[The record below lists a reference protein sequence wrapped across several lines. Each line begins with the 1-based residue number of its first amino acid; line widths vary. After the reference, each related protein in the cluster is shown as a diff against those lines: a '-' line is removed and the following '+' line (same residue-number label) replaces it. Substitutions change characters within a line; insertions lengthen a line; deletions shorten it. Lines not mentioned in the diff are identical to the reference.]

1 MLLFDYFTYWKIYYL
16 FLPVSNEFDTTLID
30 LSFVFLILEKTVRG
44 MMYYRRALM
53 LQSYLERRSL
63 GGICFITYLIS
74 SIFYFREC
82 SRYILTFYLES
93 IVDAHSQTDLP
104 TTQGFE
110 LSRES
115 RAQADLKFTY
125 VVSCQIY
132 GQQKQ
137 KKLPEAADIALLL
150 QRYSYCCFSS

>member
-1 MLLFDYFTYWKIYYL
+1 
-16 FLPVSNEFDTTLID
+16 
-30 LSFVFLILEKTVRG
+30 

-53 LQSYLERRSL
+53 LQSFLENRSL
-63 GGICFITYLIS
+63 GGILFCEFSLAICSVS
-74 SIFYFREC
+74 SKAID
-82 SRYILTFYLES
+82 ILTVYLLLIE
-93 IVDAHSQTDLP
+93 DGYSQANVI

-110 LSRES
+110 LSREA

-137 KKLPEAADIALLL
+137 RRAQEAVDIALLM
-150 QRYSYCCFSS
+150 QRNEALRVAFIHMEESSAVKKEYYSKLVKADVNGKDQRSYVRVLFSYPPL

>member
-1 MLLFDYFTYWKIYYL
+1 MK
-16 FLPVSNEFDTTLID
+16 S
-30 LSFVFLILEKTVRG
+30 TVDG
-44 MMYYRRALM
+44 YS
-53 LQSYLERRSL
+53 QL
-63 GGICFITYLIS
+63 GFS
-74 SIFYFREC
+74 
-82 SRYILTFYLES
+82 
-93 IVDAHSQTDLP
+93 

-110 LSRES
+110 LSPES

-150 QRYSYCCFSS
+150 QRYSCYDIFIY

>member
-1 MLLFDYFTYWKIYYL
+1 MFVYL
-16 FLPVSNEFDTTLID
+16 GNA
-30 LSFVFLILEKTVRG
+30 VRG

-53 LQSYLERRSL
+53 LQSYLERRPL
-63 GGICFITYLIS
+63 GGICFLTSIIS
-74 SIFYFREC
+74 SIFSFREGMDI
-82 SRYILTFYLES
+82 SWHFNLNL
-93 IVDAHSQTDLP
+93 VDTYSQTDFP

-137 KKLPEAADIALLL
+137 KKTPEAADIALLL
-150 QRYSYCCFSS
+150 QRYGYCCFLLFCYRGIVTVVFSPC

>member
-1 MLLFDYFTYWKIYYL
+1 M
-16 FLPVSNEFDTTLID
+16 
-30 LSFVFLILEKTVRG
+30 RG

-53 LQSYLERRSL
+53 LQSYLEGRSL
-63 GGICFITYLIS
+63 EGICFIAFLIS
-74 SIFYFREC
+74 LIFYFREC
-82 SRYILTFYLES
+82 LRYILTFYPES
-93 IVDAHSQTDLP
+93 IVDAYSQTNLP

-150 QRYSYCCFSS
+150 QRYSYCFFSC

>member
-1 MLLFDYFTYWKIYYL
+1 MDVLMFSFHMVTVDE
-16 FLPVSNEFDTTLID
+16 SN
-30 LSFVFLILEKTVRG
+30 
-44 MMYYRRALM
+44 
-53 LQSYLERRSL
+53 SL
-63 GGICFITYLIS
+63 
-74 SIFYFREC
+74 
-82 SRYILTFYLES
+82 
-93 IVDAHSQTDLP
+93 ANLP

-110 LSRES
+110 LSREA

-150 QRYSYCCFSS
+150 QRYNCVFIYLITLFL